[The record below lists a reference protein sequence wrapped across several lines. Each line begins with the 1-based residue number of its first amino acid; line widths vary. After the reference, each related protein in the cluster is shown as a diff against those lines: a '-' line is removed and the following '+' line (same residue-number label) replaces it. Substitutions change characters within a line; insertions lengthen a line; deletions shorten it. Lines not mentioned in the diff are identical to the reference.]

1 MPDWNPENMAHL
13 TPYLIMRDAE
23 AAAEFYASAFGFEQR
38 EVVPG
43 KDGRPMHIGMAYRGK
58 SIVMFASGEGHEGD
72 SASPAETGAVCP
84 ASFYV
89 YCENADQLIAR
100 AVAAGAKK
108 TMELENMFWGDRIGQ
123 VQDPDGYRWTFA
135 TVVSPMRSAVDSPDS
150 KTNPN
155 RKAEYPRQIA
165 DCVAGFLKDGDL
177 EGVVSMFHPE
187 CRIFFPPN
195 EPPKI
200 GKEGAREIFAEFIEM
215 RPTLIST
222 ITSEVIVGDT
232 ALLQAVWR
240 FEDANGTIIA
250 EGNST
255 EVAKMQP
262 DGGWRYYIDCPLGMP
277 QISP

>member
-1 MPDWNPENMAHL
+1 
-13 TPYLIMRDAE
+13 
-23 AAAEFYASAFGFEQR
+23 
-38 EVVPG
+38 
-43 KDGRPMHIGMAYRGK
+43 
-58 SIVMFASGEGHEGD
+58 
-72 SASPAETGAVCP
+72 
-84 ASFYV
+84 
-89 YCENADQLIAR
+89 
-100 AVAAGAKK
+100 
-108 TMELENMFWGDRIGQ
+108 MFWGDRIGQ

-135 TVVSPMRSAVDSPDS
+135 TVVSPMRSAVDSPDN

-232 ALLQAVWR
+232 ALLHAVWR

-250 EGNST
+250 EGNSI
-255 EVAKMQP
+255 EVAKRQP
-262 DGGWRYYIDCPLGMP
+262 DGGWRYYIDCPLGAP

>member
-1 MPDWNPENMAHL
+1 ME
-13 TPYLIMRDAE
+13 IMTLAVIFAVAIALGIIVLPSF
-23 AAAEFYASAFGFEQR
+23 AAARANAAKGF
-38 EVVPG
+38 
-43 KDGRPMHIGMAYRGK
+43 A
-58 SIVMFASGEGHEGD
+58 
-72 SASPAETGAVCP
+72 
-84 ASFYV
+84 
-89 YCENADQLIAR
+89 
-100 AVAAGAKK
+100 AVAAVI
-108 TMELENMFWGDRIGQ
+108 LRSPI
-123 VQDPDGYRWTFA
+123 
-135 TVVSPMRSAVDSPDS
+135 VVSPMRYAVDSPDS

-232 ALLQAVWR
+232 ALLHAVWR

-262 DGGWRYYIDCPLGMP
+262 DGGWRYYIDCPLGAP